1 MAFRLDVTVAT
12 KNSLWPLATIVE
24 DLDLLGGVVGP
35 LGEPLHVLGG
45 DLVPGH
51 RHHLGSPRVR
61 AEVGITDNQFTLSC
75 QVLCLTHSWNTPSYV
90 LVVSE
95 FNVSHSVLL
104 SRYYGLHWV
113 EEPEEMLWQVCLL
126 EIACRIAGDS
136 YTTNISK
143 SIYALDTASSDI
155 AMAWSNVV
163 CSRYQEMDHKQ
174 IIFSQFLV

>member
-35 LGEPLHVLGG
+35 LGEPLHVLSG

-61 AEVGITDNQFTLSC
+61 AGVEIADHQFTLSC
-75 QVLCLTHSWNTPSYV
+75 QVLCLTHSWNNPSYV

-95 FNVSHSVLL
+95 FNVSHFGIIITVLWTAMGGGTGGNAVASVFIGD
-104 SRYYGLHWV
+104 R
-113 EEPEEMLWQVCLL
+113 MQVILTQQ
-126 EIACRIAGDS
+126 IYPIQ
-136 YTTNISK
+136 

-155 AMAWSNVV
+155 ANGL
-163 CSRYQEMDHKQ
+163 E
-174 IIFSQFLV
+174 

>member
-1 MAFRLDVTVAT
+1 MAFSLDVTVTT

-61 AEVGITDNQFTLSC
+61 AGVGITDNQFTLSC
-75 QVLCLTHSWNTPSYV
+75 QVLCLTHSWNTPSDV

-95 FNVSHSVLL
+95 FNVSHSGIIIIIDCNEWRNWRKCCGKCIYWR
-104 SRYYGLHWV
+104 SH
-113 EEPEEMLWQVCLL
+113 
-126 EIACRIAGDS
+126 AGDS
-136 YTTNISK
+136 YTTNIFK

-155 AMAWSNVV
+155 ANGL
-163 CSRYQEMDHKQ
+163 E
-174 IIFSQFLV
+174 

>member
-1 MAFRLDVTVAT
+1 MAFSLDVTVTT

-45 DLVPGH
+45 DLVPG
-51 RHHLGSPRVR
+51 RHLLGSPRVR
-61 AEVGITDNQFTLSC
+61 AGVGIADHQFTLSC
-75 QVLCLTHSWNTPSYV
+75 QVSCLTHSWNTPSYV

-126 EIACRIAGDS
+126 EIACR
-136 YTTNISK
+136 
-143 SIYALDTASSDI
+143 
-155 AMAWSNVV
+155 
-163 CSRYQEMDHKQ
+163 
-174 IIFSQFLV
+174 

>member
-51 RHHLGSPRVR
+51 RHHLGGPRVR
-61 AEVGITDNQFTLSC
+61 AGVGISDNQFTLSC